1 MEKIVIIGASGHAK
15 VIIDLVEKEGRYA
28 IAGLLDMS
36 RKPGDTVLGYPILGP
51 EESLLDWQ
59 EPLGI
64 VGGII
69 AIGDNW
75 IRKKVVDKMRKLQAN
90 FRFVT
95 AIHPDASI
103 GKEAS
108 FGEGTVVMA
117 GAVVNPASKIGNF
130 CILNTRCSLDH
141 DSAMGDFASLAPGVT
156 AGGNVSI
163 GAYSAISL
171 GANIIHGVSI
181 GSHSVIGAGAT
192 VLQDM
197 PDYTVAY
204 GVPAVVVRERQKGEK
219 YL

>member
-28 IAGLLDMS
+28 IAGLLDIS
-36 RKPGDTVLGYPILGP
+36 RKPDETVLGYPILGP
-51 EESLLDWQ
+51 EESLADWQ

-64 VGGII
+64 TGGII
-69 AIGDNW
+69 AVGDNW
-75 IRKKVVDKMRKLQAN
+75 IRRKVADNMRKIKAD

-103 GKEAS
+103 GKEVS
-108 FGEGTVVMA
+108 LGEGTVVMA
-117 GAVVNPASKIGNF
+117 GAVVNPVSRIGRF

-141 DSAMGDFASLAPGVT
+141 DSFMGDFASLAPGVT
-156 AGGNVSI
+156 TGGNVSI

-192 VLQDM
+192 VLEDI
-197 PDYTVAY
+197 PDHTVAY
-204 GVPAVVVRERQKGEK
+204 GLPAVVVRERQKGEK